1 MQKANRQKGL
11 MIWLIIPLI
20 LTASPGHA
28 QVVSRPLDA
37 PVPGGMPTR
46 WALVVGVD
54 AYDDPACVPNPVA
67 AQAALSLRDG
77 LAAAPGTGAQQR
89 LALVTGDTATRAGI
103 LTTLRDMLAQAAP
116 EDVLLLHFSGHA
128 VKAADGGL
136 VLMAKDS
143 LLADPAYTGLPFA
156 LVTEGIA
163 ASRVQKVFITLDTSF
178 AAAAAPA
185 VDRAVQAGKDI
196 LLLGA
201 TGPNELLPQF
211 TEPRSGPLV
220 HFLTEGL
227 RGPADFS
234 GNLLIT
240 AREAAEYVVRQWPPW
255 LQSRHVILTPGIF
268 GGSGQFAVVDLTATV
283 DALSQRIEPPII
295 PPEPIAV
302 PPPPDPPV
310 SIPPPPPPPT
320 TVTPSVPAPP
330 SPSPPPPPAVSPSFA
345 AATRIPGE
353 RVAALLIGINTY
365 ETPRLT
371 PLSAPMNDV
380 TLMREALVR
389 AMGAD
394 IGRIITLTEQAATY
408 EGILSAAQRAGRMTA
423 PEDVLLV
430 YFAGHAA
437 RVPDPMGDLQTG
449 TSYMLCPR
457 DMQMSGRNI
466 LPMRVLAEALTK
478 APARRVVLILEAMNA
493 AAAGLFLTPLADAGK
508 EYVLLAACGADQFS
522 FEMDFPL
529 PDGASVRQSAFT
541 YYFVQGLYGLADL
554 SRDNRITAAEAVE
567 YARTEMDRKGHSQRP
582 ELVGPAGNIV
592 LATATVEEGALTAAA
607 AAAQALAAAAE
618 AAAAARAPAPSAA
631 PKPEPAKTEE
641 RKPEPP
647 KEAPPPAPP
656 PPPPVKEEPKT
667 EPAPEVKEEPKTPS
681 KEEVKE
687 AVPERPKVPAG
698 PPKKWAVIVGIN
710 RYASPAL
717 PELPGAVNDSR
728 EMRGVLLDA
737 MGFKSSEVTVL
748 TDAKATRDA
757 ILGAIRAIA
766 QKAGPNDLVLFY
778 FSGHSAM
785 FAVSGA
791 HGEEL
796 VLCSHDTRIVEGGVS
811 LPFREVMAALA
822 DLPVKQR
829 VAILETSRA
838 AAGAAAVERAV
849 ARGRASLLLAACDA
863 GESTKDA
870 RLTISGKDQ
879 LQGAFTY
886 FLTQGLRGEA
896 AATRSAARRIPL
908 NDAVAYAAK
917 KLDELGYGQKPR
929 LIGEP
934 ADLVLSAPLSAE

>member
-1 MQKANRQKGL
+1 MQKVNRRRAL
-11 MIWLIIPLI
+11 VLWAIISLI
-20 LTASPGHA
+20 LAAALGRA
-28 QVVSRPLDA
+28 QVLSRPLEA
-37 PVPGGMPTR
+37 PIPGGMPTR

-54 AYDDPACVPNPVA
+54 AHDDPAYAPNPVA
-67 AQAALSLRDG
+67 AQAAQSLRDG
-77 LAAAPGTGAQQR
+77 LMAAPGTGAQQR
-89 LALVTGDTATRAGI
+89 LALVTGAAATRAGI
-103 LTTLRDMLAQAAP
+103 LTTLREMLAQAAS
-116 EDVLLLHFSGHA
+116 DDILLLHFSGHA

-163 ASRVQKVFITLDTSF
+163 ASRVQKAFITLDTSF

-185 VDRAVQAGKDI
+185 VDRAVLAGKDI
-196 LLLGA
+196 FLLAA

-211 TEPRSGPLV
+211 TEPRSGPFV
-220 HFLTEGL
+220 HFLREGL
-227 RGPADFS
+227 DGPADSS

-240 AREAAEYVVRQWPPW
+240 AREAAEYVVREWAAW
-255 LQSRHVILTPGIF
+255 LQSRNVALTPGVF
-268 GGSGQFAVVDLTATV
+268 GGSGQFAVVDLTASI
-283 DALSQRIEPPII
+283 DALSPSAAPPTIA
-295 PPEPIAV
+295 PEPLPVPSPTALMPPTPSF
-302 PPPPDPPV
+302 PPPPV
-310 SIPPPPPPPT
+310 ALETPT
-320 TVTPSVPAPP
+320 A
-330 SPSPPPPPAVSPSFA
+330 PPPAAAPSFA

-353 RVAALLIGINTY
+353 RIAALLIGINTY
-365 ETPRLT
+365 ESPRLT

-380 TLMREALVR
+380 ALMRETLVR

-408 EGILSAAQRAGRMTA
+408 DGILSGAQRAGQMTG
-423 PEDVLLV
+423 PEDVLLF

-457 DMQMSGRNI
+457 DMQMTGQNI
-466 LPMRVLAEALTK
+466 LPMRTLAEVLAK
-478 APARRVVLILEAMNA
+478 APARRVVLVLEAMNA
-493 AAAGLFLTPLADAGK
+493 AVAGLFLTPLAAAGK
-508 EYVLLAACGADQFS
+508 EYVLPAACGADQFS

-529 PDGASVRQSAFT
+529 PDGTSVRQSAFT
-541 YYFVQGLYGLADL
+541 HYLAQGLYGLADL

-567 YARTEMDRKGHSQRP
+567 YARMELDRKGHSQRP
-582 ELVGPAGNIV
+582 ELIGPAGNIV
-592 LATATVEEGALTAAA
+592 LASTTAEEGALTAAA
-607 AAAQALAAAAE
+607 AAAQAVAAAAE
-618 AAAAARAPAPSAA
+618 AAAAARLPATMPTT
-631 PKPEPAKTEE
+631 PETEEKKPEPSRPAAT
-641 RKPEPP
+641 
-647 KEAPPPAPP
+647 APPPAI
-656 PPPPVKEEPKT
+656 EEAKT
-667 EPAPEVKEEPKTPS
+667 EPAPEVKEEQKTPPREEVREKIPEKPKT
-681 KEEVKE
+681 
-687 AVPERPKVPAG
+687 PAG

-728 EMRGVLLDA
+728 EMRALLVDT
-737 MGFKSSEVTVL
+737 MGFKSPEVTVL
-748 TDAKATRDA
+748 TDAKATREA
-757 ILGAIRAIA
+757 ILAAIRTLRE
-766 QKAGPNDLVLFY
+766 KVGPNDLVLFY

-796 VLCSHDTRIVEGGVS
+796 VLCSHDTRLIEDGVTLS
-811 LPFREVMAALA
+811 FRELMAALA
-822 DLPVKQR
+822 ELPVKQR

-838 AAGAAAVERAV
+838 AAGAASVERAV
-849 ARGRASLLLAACDA
+849 AQGKKSLLLAACDA

-896 AATRSAARRIPL
+896 AAARSAARRISL
-908 NDAVAYAAK
+908 KDAVDYAAK
-917 KLDELGYGQKPR
+917 KLHELSYGQKPR

-934 ADLVLSAPLSAE
+934 ADFVLSAPMSAE